1 MSNPTSFSIK
11 FWGTRGS
18 IPCPGPDTIRY
29 GGNTTCFEI
38 TCGEKRVIVDAGTG
52 IRLLGKKIM
61 IEEGNLLDADLFF
74 THTHM
79 DHIQGLPFFAPL
91 YNPNSDVRL
100 HAGHLAGDKYD
111 LHGIIGTML
120 MKDPVFPVPSALIE
134 KACSFNDYDC
144 GHVFSLEGGIVIKTG
159 QLNHPNGAC
168 GYRIEY
174 ADKVIAICTDTE
186 HYDDRIDEN
195 VVLLA
200 KDADIM
206 IYDSAYTNSEY
217 PNFKG
222 WGHSTWQEAL
232 KVAEAA
238 NVKQTFLFHH
248 DPSHNDEKMDEIA
261 KEVSSIMDG
270 VRPAIEGETITI

>member
-1 MSNPTSFSIK
+1 MISSTSLSIK

-18 IPCPGPDTIRY
+18 IPCPGPDTVKY

-38 TCGEKRVIVDAGTG
+38 LCGSKRIIIDAGTG
-52 IRLLGKKIM
+52 IRSLGKQIM
-61 IEEGNLLDADLFF
+61 LEEKNFLDADLFF

-91 YNPNSDVRL
+91 YNANSDVRL

-120 MKDPVFPVPSALIE
+120 MKDPVFPVPSSLIE
-134 KACSFNDYDC
+134 KACSFNDYKC
-144 GHVFSLEGGIVIKTG
+144 GQEFDLDGGILIKTG

-168 GYRIEY
+168 GYRIEFEG
-174 ADKVIAICTDTE
+174 KIIAVCTDTE
-186 HYDDRIDEN
+186 HFEDRIDEN
-195 VVLLA
+195 VVALA
-200 KDADIM
+200 QNADLMVYDA
-206 IYDSAYTNSEY
+206 AYTEESY

-222 WGHSTWQEAL
+222 WGHSTWQEAI
-232 KVAEAA
+232 KVADAA

-248 DPSHNDEKMDEIA
+248 EPSHSDEIMDKIA
-261 KEVSSIMDG
+261 QEVALIKDG
-270 VRPAIEGETITI
+270 VRPAIEGETITV

>member
-1 MSNPTSFSIK
+1 MSIK

-18 IPCPGPDTIRY
+18 IPCPGPDTVKY

-38 TCGEKRVIVDAGTG
+38 LCGSKRIIIDAGTG
-52 IRLLGKKIM
+52 IRSLGKQIM
-61 IEEGNLLDADLFF
+61 LEEKNLLDADLFF

-91 YNPNSDVRL
+91 YNANSDVRL

-120 MKDPVFPVPSALIE
+120 MKDPVFPVPSSLIE
-134 KACSFNDYDC
+134 KACSFNDYKC
-144 GHVFSLEGGIVIKTG
+144 GQEFDLDGGILIKTG

-168 GYRIEY
+168 GYRIEFEG
-174 ADKVIAICTDTE
+174 KIIAVCTDTE
-186 HYDDRIDEN
+186 HFEDRIDGN
-195 VVLLA
+195 VLA
-200 KDADIM
+200 LAQNADIM
-206 IYDSAYTNSEY
+206 VYDAAYTEESY

-222 WGHSTWQEAL
+222 WGHSTWQEAI
-232 KVAEAA
+232 KVADAA

-248 DPSHNDEKMDEIA
+248 EPSHSDEIMDKIA
-261 KEVSSIMDG
+261 QEVALIKDG
-270 VRPAIEGETITI
+270 VRPAVEGETITV

>member
-1 MSNPTSFSIK
+1 MISSTSLSIK

-18 IPCPGPDTIRY
+18 IPCPGPDTVKY

-38 TCGEKRVIVDAGTG
+38 LCGSKRIIIDAGTG
-52 IRLLGKKIM
+52 IRSLGKQIM
-61 IEEGNLLDADLFF
+61 LEEKNLLDADLFF

-91 YNPNSDVRL
+91 YNANSDVRL

-120 MKDPVFPVPSALIE
+120 MKDPVFPVPSSLIE
-134 KACSFNDYDC
+134 KACSFNDYKC
-144 GHVFSLEGGIVIKTG
+144 GKEFDLDGGILIKTG

-168 GYRIEY
+168 GYRIEFEG
-174 ADKVIAICTDTE
+174 KIIAVCTDTE
-186 HYDDRIDEN
+186 HFEDRIDEN
-195 VVLLA
+195 VVALA
-200 KDADIM
+200 QNADLMVYDA
-206 IYDSAYTNSEY
+206 AYTEESY

-222 WGHSTWQEAL
+222 WGHSTWQEAI
-232 KVAEAA
+232 KVADAA

-248 DPSHNDEKMDEIA
+248 EPSHSDEIMDKIA
-261 KEVSSIMDG
+261 QEVALIKDG
-270 VRPAIEGETITI
+270 VRPAVEGETITV